1 MSIHVRIAIQ
11 NLLLGIDMIGGLIF
25 MFGLRN
31 DKRLEI
37 GREKSLGRLESRC
50 LMRFGYVRKIS
61 RFYKNNGQAETF
73 RLPIA
78 LTIE

>member
-1 MSIHVRIAIQ
+1 
-11 NLLLGIDMIGGLIF
+11 

-37 GREKSLGRLESRC
+37 GREKSLGRLKSRC
-50 LMRFGYVRKIS
+50 LTRFGYVRKIS
-61 RFYKNNGQAETF
+61 RFHKNNGQAETF